1 MTKMSRESKEE
12 QKQRRP
18 LSSNGLLLFT
28 TLLISCNVVEEEGDS
43 TSPQQRLPRM
53 KLPTEVKEQLISN
66 DFLQF
71 IENKMDSLR
80 GTKEIPYVMLEHLSW
95 NHKEFLNLVE
105 KRLVT
110 VCEHAEWHGMP
121 RAYNLVRSLLSI
133 QDDLQHEREVR
144 IVQIFVE
151 AIVHSKNISSAVTQY
166 NLYELMTLAC
176 QNDGVLTELRSGK
189 YTKEILPSFAK
200 WLDVEKEEQVVPMYR
215 DMSVHNRGVTDPPW
229 DKVTRDCIL
238 SVIENDESIQMTG
251 YNSDTDDPNSIVG
264 RRISVFWSGN
274 NAAYEGTITKFSSQG
289 KRKGKHEGELLLL
302 LLLSIYNFFLF
313 FLFFLFFFF

>member
-1 MTKMSRESKEE
+1 MVTKMSRESKEE
-12 QKQRRP
+12 QQQRRP

-28 TLLISCNVVEEEGDS
+28 TLLISCNIVEEEGDS

-95 NHKEFLNLVE
+95 NHNEFLNVVE
-105 KRLVT
+105 KRLLT
-110 VCEHAEWHGMP
+110 VCEHAEWHDMP
-121 RAYNLVRSLLSI
+121 RVYNLVRSLLSI

-144 IVQIFVE
+144 IVQTFVG

-176 QNDGVLTELRSGK
+176 QNDGVLTELRSEK

-200 WLDVEKEEQVVPMYR
+200 WLDVEKKEL
-215 DMSVHNRGVTDPPW
+215 W
-229 DKVTRDCIL
+229 CL
-238 SVIENDESIQMTG
+238 CFVICLCTI
-251 YNSDTDDPNSIVG
+251 
-264 RRISVFWSGN
+264 
-274 NAAYEGTITKFSSQG
+274 AALQIHHGTK
-289 KRKGKHEGELLLL
+289 
-302 LLLSIYNFFLF
+302 
-313 FLFFLFFFF
+313 